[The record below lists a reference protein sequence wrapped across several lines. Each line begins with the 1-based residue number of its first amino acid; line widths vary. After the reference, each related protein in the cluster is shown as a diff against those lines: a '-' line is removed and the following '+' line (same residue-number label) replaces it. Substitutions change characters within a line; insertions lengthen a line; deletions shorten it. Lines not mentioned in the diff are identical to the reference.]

1 MKTIIY
7 VIILSSLIF
16 VASSNNDP
24 NLPIENLVLNNTVS
38 IQKDYKETL
47 LHHLGTGFVLKYNN
61 SNYLITAK
69 HIINSETIDH
79 LYISKE
85 TPEKDRLYKI
95 EIPGT
100 NKQHK
105 ENDLII
111 VQITDKFPCSLS
123 IENLFTFKSKDTILD
138 IYSPGF
144 PLGFSS
150 PVFRKGVL
158 FFYDINEEAVADMET
173 LPGDSGAPVYSKE
186 LNKIVGI
193 RVAKDTERNFAYI
206 VLSIHI
212 VNLLNQF

>member
-1 MKTIIY
+1 MKTLIY
-7 VIILSSLIF
+7 GIVLSSLIF
-16 VASSNNDP
+16 VASGNNDI
-24 NLPIENLVLNNTVS
+24 NLLIENLVLNNTVS
-38 IQKDYKETL
+38 IQKDYKKSL
-47 LHHLGTGFVLKYNN
+47 LHHLGTGFVLKFNN

-69 HIINSETIDH
+69 HIINSETIAH
-79 LYISKE
+79 LYISRE

-95 EIPGT
+95 EIPGI
-100 NKQHK
+100 NKQH
-105 ENDLII
+105 EDNDLIVI
-111 VQITDKFPCSLS
+111 KITDEFPCSLS
-123 IENLFTFKSKDTILD
+123 IENLFTFKNKNTILD

-158 FFYDINEEAVADMET
+158 FFYDIDEEAVADMET

-212 VNLLNQF
+212 INLLNQF